1 MATGTGGQRY
11 PKNRKHNKPDAD
23 LAEGAEGAQ
32 PPNTKANLLG
42 VWALLY
48 WVSSAH
54 SFMVLGHNATNKIR
68 QSPIA

>member
-23 LAEGAEGAQ
+23 LAEGAQ
-32 PPNTKANLLG
+32 PPNTKANLLD

-54 SFMVLGHNATNKIR
+54 SFMVLGHNTTNKIQ
-68 QSPIA
+68 QSPIT